1 MKLKQIQVLLSFVFC
16 CAFGATVCNEAYD
29 GHCWDDSIEHRVDW
43 YEPTSWTNLFYYWYP
58 LESNEDSVTGGPN
71 EVLDYDIFTAFEMGI
86 GASSQALY
94 ILFPERIY
102 VGAVLVHTDE
112 TKTDSG

>member
-1 MKLKQIQVLLSFVFC
+1 MLSFVFC